1 MINII
6 KATTTDLDRVIISR
20 IEMLKVVNGL
30 SDDTEFDKEF
40 IRNTKEYLCN
50 SNQTTLLAVDK
61 EVIGC
66 ATICYINVL
75 PTFDHPS
82 GKRAHIMNVYT
93 QDNYRRQGIA
103 FQMMKMLIEEAEQKG
118 VTEISLDA
126 TESGRLLYEKCG
138 FVKTEEGMV
147 LNLLQS
153 NESISIT
160 TKSPSPFL
168 VR

>member
-6 KATTTDLDRVIISR
+6 KANAADLDRAMSSR

-30 SDDTEFDKEF
+30 SEETEFDKEF
-40 IRNTKEYLCN
+40 IDNTREYLCN

-93 QDNYRRQGIA
+93 RKNYRRQGIA
-103 FQMMKMLIEEAEQKG
+103 FKMMKMLIEEAKQKG
-118 VTEISLDA
+118 VTEISLDV
-126 TESGRLLYEKCG
+126 TELGRPLYEKCG
-138 FVKTEEGMV
+138 FIKTEEGMI
-147 LNLLQS
+147 LNL
-153 NESISIT
+153 I
-160 TKSPSPFL
+160 
-168 VR
+168 

>member
-6 KATTTDLDRVIISR
+6 KATTADLDRVISSR

-30 SDDTEFDKEF
+30 SRDTEFDKEF
-40 IRNTKEYLCN
+40 ICNTREYLCKA
-50 SNQTTLLAVDK
+50 NQTTLLAVDE

-93 QDNYRRQGIA
+93 RNNYRRQGIA

-126 TESGRLLYEKCG
+126 TEAGRPLYEKCG
-138 FVKTEEGMV
+138 FVKTEGGMV
-147 LNLLQS
+147 LNLKTCS
-153 NESISIT
+153 
-160 TKSPSPFL
+160 
-168 VR
+168 

>member
-6 KATTTDLDRVIISR
+6 KATAADLDRVISSR
-20 IEMLKVVNGL
+20 IEMLKVVNNL
-30 SDDTEFDKEF
+30 SDNTEFDKEF
-40 IRNTKEYLCN
+40 ISNTKEYLCN
-50 SNQTTLLAVDK
+50 SNQTTLLAVDD

-82 GKRAHIMNVYT
+82 GNRAHIMNVYT
-93 QDNYRRQGIA
+93 RDNYRRQGIA
-103 FQMMKMLIEEAEQKG
+103 FQMMKILIEEAEQKG

-126 TESGRLLYEKCG
+126 TELGRPLYEKCG

-147 LNLLQS
+147 FNLLQ
-153 NESISIT
+153 
-160 TKSPSPFL
+160 PS
-168 VR
+168 